1 MERYRTSTRE
11 GCSGARF
18 ADDDQ
23 GEVRSKSLSWDV
35 TAKNRRVEILFM
47 VLYAY
52 VRRIRKERLQK
63 LAELAA
69 TKVKE
74 AAPVLLK

>member
-1 MERYRTSTRE
+1 VERHGTSTRQS
-11 GCSGARF
+11 CVSPRLV
-18 ADDDQ
+18 DDDQ
-23 GEVRSKSLSWDV
+23 GEVCLQSTYGCDTTNS
-35 TAKNRRVEILFM
+35 RRVEILFM

-52 VRRIRKERLQK
+52 VKKIRKERLQK

-69 TKVKE
+69 AKVKE

>member
-1 MERYRTSTRE
+1 MERHRTSTRE
-11 GCSGARF
+11 SCSGARS

-23 GEVRSKSLSWDV
+23 GEVRSKSVSWDV
-35 TAKNRRVEILFM
+35 TANNRRVEILFM